1 MEGSSSIGEA
11 YPASQL
17 DSSGRSRDSYYDDI
31 YHKASI
37 APPHPNQ
44 HTTQQHQH
52 DVFGGSNYQSNDS
65 NNMRSHS
72 MRNSG
77 TSHPSETITSSSY
90 NYSGTTTTTN
100 SSSFRSRTT
109 NNTTRTNTTTR
120 TGPSYFQPMKKD
132 ISLSGN
138 PLTHVDIP
146 EDEDLELDK
155 DEMRKLANSIKENE
169 DTVIASRSA
178 KLNNT
183 DDTTIVTTLTTHNN
197 LINNKVHVDGD
208 PTKSILHPDYIHEP
222 LTDAEKKRA
231 KMKQLIFSPP
241 FRRTLFIGIC
251 FILLIV
257 GVILTIENFMH
268 PKTREDWIEPN
279 RDQFVTYG
287 GGINWSFGYDAP
299 KRQDGAKV
307 DKNIEYNIADWSE
320 GTVRITTARRDT
332 LDGYGSITLSE
343 DDKVN
348 DVPVFWGLSF
358 AGGSIMES
366 VAGQCLKFTQASDG
380 KGMEDHNEDI
390 DEMNLSTIL
399 YMGEKYTN
407 VNLSTPGGIWSAQNL
422 GLVTSGMADII
433 YSPLLHEISDL
444 FTPTNQGR
452 LFIMVRHPVERE
464 FARFRELKTSRD
476 DDDNVLS
483 KEEKE
488 QMTYAMF
495 AESEYVVDNWMTRAL
510 VQKGQDEQLTARD
523 MYTSK
528 EILRRKAVIGLYSDI
543 NGAIRKF
550 SRYFGWD
557 NAANGDGLNKSTL
570 TCFTNAISDG
580 INKDENTGALLG
592 LVDDETKE
600 GSVAWKR
607 ILDKNRYDY
616 ELFVYAEHLYKYQT
630 TLN

>member
-1 MEGSSSIGEA
+1 MMEGSSSIGEA
-11 YPASQL
+11 YPTSQL
-17 DSSGRSRDSYYDDI
+17 DNSGRSRDSYYDDI
-31 YHKASI
+31 YHKASMDH
-37 APPHPNQ
+37 HPNQ
-44 HTTQQHQH
+44 NTQQLQH
-52 DVFGGSNYQSNDS
+52 DMHSRSNYQPNNS
-65 NNMRSHS
+65 NNMDS
-72 MRNSG
+72 MRSSG
-77 TSHPSETITSSSY
+77 ITSSHPSEATSSSY

-100 SSSFRSRTT
+100 SSSFRSRT
-109 NNTTRTNTTTR
+109 TNTTTR

-146 EDEDLELDK
+146 EDESLELDK
-155 DEMRKLANSIKENE
+155 DEMRKLANSTKENE
-169 DTVIASRSA
+169 DLAVIASRSA
-178 KLNNT
+178 KLNNN
-183 DDTTIVTTLTTHNN
+183 DDTTIATTLTTHNN
-197 LINNKVHVDGD
+197 LMNNSNRVHVDGD

-222 LTDAEKKRA
+222 LTDTEKKRA

-257 GVILTIENFMH
+257 GIILTIENFMH

-279 RDQFVTYG
+279 RDKYVTYG

-307 DKNIEYNIADWSE
+307 DKSIEYNIADWSE
-320 GTVRITTARRDT
+320 GTVRITTSRRDT

-348 DVPVFWGLSF
+348 DIPLFWGLSF

-380 KGMEDHNEDI
+380 KGMEDHEEDI

-399 YMGEKYTN
+399 YMGEKYIN
-407 VNLSTPGGIWSAQNL
+407 VNLSTPGGIWSAQTL

-433 YSPLLHEISDL
+433 YSPLLHEISEL

-476 DDDNVLS
+476 DDSVLS

-510 VQKGQDEQLTARD
+510 VQKGQSEQLTARD

-543 NGAIRKF
+543 NGAIRHYA
-550 SRYFGWD
+550 RYFGWD
-557 NAANGDGLNKSTL
+557 AASNGDGLNKSTL
-570 TCFTNAISDG
+570 TCFENAISEG

-592 LVDDETKE
+592 LVDDEAKE
-600 GSVAWKR
+600 GSIAWKR

-616 ELFVYAEHLYKYQT
+616 ELFVYAEYLYNYQT

>member
-11 YPASQL
+11 YPTSQL
-17 DSSGRSRDSYYDDI
+17 DNSGRSRDSYYDDI

-37 APPHPNQ
+37 DPPNQ
-44 HTTQQHQH
+44 HTQQQQHNMYSR
-52 DVFGGSNYQSNDS
+52 SNYQSNTS
-65 NNMRSHS
+65 NNMDS
-72 MRNSG
+72 MRSSG
-77 TSHPSETITSSSY
+77 ITSSHPSETTSY
-90 NYSGTTTTTN
+90 NYSGTTN

-109 NNTTRTNTTTR
+109 NNTSTTNNTTR
-120 TGPSYFQPMKKD
+120 TGPSYFQPMTKD

-138 PLTHVDIP
+138 PLTHVTIP

-155 DEMRKLANSIKENE
+155 DEMRKLANSTKENE
-169 DTVIASRSA
+169 DTILTARSA
-178 KLNNT
+178 KLNS
-183 DDTTIVTTLTTHNN
+183 DDTTIATTLTTQRN
-197 LINNKVHVDGD
+197 LINNRVHVDGD

-222 LTDAEKKRA
+222 LTDVEKKRA

-251 FILLIV
+251 FLLLVV

-279 RDQFVTYG
+279 RDKFVTYG

-307 DKNIEYNIADWSE
+307 DKSIEYNIADWSE
-320 GTVRITTARRDT
+320 GTVRITTSRRDT

-348 DVPVFWGLSF
+348 DIPLFWGLSF
-358 AGGSIMES
+358 AGGTIMES

-380 KGMEDHNEDI
+380 KGMEDHKEDTI

-399 YMGEKYTN
+399 YMGEKYIN
-407 VNLSTPGGIWSAQNL
+407 VNLSTPGGIWTAQTL

-433 YSPLLHEISDL
+433 YSPLLHEISEL

-476 DDDNVLS
+476 DDSVLT

-495 AESEYVVDNWMTRAL
+495 AESEYVVDNWMTRTL
-510 VQKGQDEQLTARD
+510 VQKGQNEQLTARD

-543 NGAIRKF
+543 NGAIRKYA
-550 SRYFGWD
+550 RYFGWD
-557 NAANGDGLNKSTL
+557 AASNGDGLNKSTL
-570 TCFTNAISDG
+570 TCLENAISEG
-580 INKDENTGALLG
+580 LNKDENTGVLLG
-592 LVDDETKE
+592 LVEDEAKE
-600 GSVAWKR
+600 GSKAWKR

-616 ELFVYAEHLYKYQT
+616 ELFVYAQHLYKYQT